1 MFVLDQETNVLPV
14 STLCD
19 ESPAGLHLDIQPSLH
34 GAHLH
39 VLMQVAVH
47 VALGCGQL
55 QLRRRRRRQTVH
67 GDVFVNANVSF
78 SSLSYQTATLQNKF
92 LRPGEQSHVT
102 LMDLNQQSF
111 NMRSKSW
118 RKLYC
123 WSLLWDLTSIWSM
136 VSWYS
141 FSLDLNR
148 HSVSLITSSMDSSWG
163 CGRNGDRFN
172 NPAVASGCAHAKTV
186 KGTAHASA
194 WLSRPNEYPGKSS
207 HSSRV
212 SSVSSQARLSQ
223 SSSNSHSLLE
233 EKHMAV
239 GV

>member
-55 QLRRRRRRQTVH
+55 QLRRRRRRRRQTVH

-102 LMDLNQQSF
+102 LMDPNQQSF
-111 NMRSKSW
+111 KMR
-118 RKLYC
+118 
-123 WSLLWDLTSIWSM
+123 
-136 VSWYS
+136 
-141 FSLDLNR
+141 
-148 HSVSLITSSMDSSWG
+148 
-163 CGRNGDRFN
+163 
-172 NPAVASGCAHAKTV
+172 
-186 KGTAHASA
+186 
-194 WLSRPNEYPGKSS
+194 
-207 HSSRV
+207 
-212 SSVSSQARLSQ
+212 
-223 SSSNSHSLLE
+223 
-233 EKHMAV
+233 
-239 GV
+239 